1 MREFD
6 YSQENFIV
14 DHKNRYPND
23 SPEAWKIMEIASMGT
38 LSKFYKLLNHNLPA
52 KAAIANELGLNLHN
66 ELSSWLEAF
75 TYIRNIIAHHSRIY
89 SRNMMKRPKLS
100 LNNPQGVWLNNYVDE
115 AQKKKA
121 FLVISCMV
129 YVCNKVTPG
138 HHIRSKIK
146 DLFQNNPNI
155 PVFKLGFRNNW
166 EQQDLWL

>member
-1 MREFD
+1 
-6 YSQENFIV
+6 
-14 DHKNRYPND
+14 
-23 SPEAWKIMEIASMGT
+23 
-38 LSKFYKLLNHNLPA
+38 
-52 KAAIANELGLNLHN
+52 
-66 ELSSWLEAF
+66 
-75 TYIRNIIAHHSRIY
+75 
-89 SRNMMKRPKLS
+89 MKRPKLS

-155 PVFKLGFRNNW
+155 PVFKLGFGNNW